1 MKNRKRSAS
10 CHPRVVSFDAI
21 RAKLQALQDAGVD
34 LDKIPLE
41 WTIEQ
46 LMQFSGEKL

>member
-1 MKNRKRSAS
+1 MKKPKSRIGCR
-10 CHPRVVSFDAI
+10 PRIVSFDAI